1 MDKKLAGGAAGL
13 IAAVMYGGSMV
24 FDQEARITAL
34 EDIHPELFAEVLGD
48 DAEPEPEAAAEE
60 EAEPEPEAISDEDQI
75 EAEEAEAE
83 AQPPIEA
90 GE

>member
-1 MDKKLAGGAAGL
+1 MDKKLAGSAAGL

-34 EDIHPELFAEVLGD
+34 EDIHPELTE
-48 DAEPEPEAAAEE
+48 AEPEPETEP
-60 EAEPEPEAISDEDQI
+60 EPEPEAISDEDQI

>member
-24 FDQEARITAL
+24 FDQEARIPAL
-34 EDIHPELFAEVLGD
+34 EDIHPELTE
-48 DAEPEPEAAAEE
+48 AEPEPET
-60 EAEPEPEAISDEDQI
+60 EPEPEAISDEDQI

>member
-34 EDIHPELFAEVLGD
+34 EDIHPELTE
-48 DAEPEPEAAAEE
+48 AEPEPEAEAEE
-60 EAEPEPEAISDEDQI
+60 EAEPEPEVISDEDQI

>member
-34 EDIHPELFAEVLGD
+34 EDIHPELTE
-48 DAEPEPEAAAEE
+48 AEPEPET
-60 EAEPEPEAISDEDQI
+60 EPEPEAISDEDQI

>member
-1 MDKKLAGGAAGL
+1 MDKKLAGSAAGL

-34 EDIHPELFAEVLGD
+34 EDIHPELTE
-48 DAEPEPEAAAEE
+48 AEPEPET
-60 EAEPEPEAISDEDQI
+60 EPEPEAISDEDQI